1 MGAEFIDC
9 FVFGEPWGIGRNF
22 EKDTTRLAKVDR
34 VKISPVHDWANVAA
48 KADYL
53 FPQCHLL
60 FIVENAEGDVMNRTG
75 CDPSWFM
82 RSAHILASC

>member
-22 EKDTTRLAKVDR
+22 EKDATRLVKVNR
-34 VKISPVHDWANVAA
+34 VKISPFHDRANVAA

-53 FPQCHLL
+53 LPQRHLL
-60 FIVENAEGDVMNRTG
+60 FIVDNAEGDVMNRTG
-75 CDPSWFM
+75 RDPSW
-82 RSAHILASC
+82 LAVSGAD